1 VSIVADAAD
10 MNGVRA
16 QVVALL
22 DEAFLGPP
30 EGEAYG
36 DFTTGPGTGWLATLA
51 GCRPGLASAR
61 PFGVRPSIA
70 AHAEH
75 VRLSLE
81 SENAVAEGQA
91 LEPDWEAAWLTS
103 PADRQA
109 LAAAEEGLR
118 QAYEATRRRLLEQ
131 PWRDGTDVRRSLA
144 VVVHAAYHLGAARQ
158 TLRLL
163 EAGDGADGAIHL
175 TAFVPYD
182 RALAGLAPERAC
194 RAPAGAPYSPAQV
207 LAHMAFWQDW
217 LLAQARGEAP
227 AFPEH
232 AEAGWPTP
240 DEAAWPGL
248 VERFLAGLEEA
259 RALARTAAA
268 RHRSLPRGGT
278 GGRALADLAVHN
290 AHHLGQ
296 IVLLRRLGGDWPPPG
311 GGDTW

>member
-1 VSIVADAAD
+1 MADAPNLD
-10 MNGVRA
+10 SVRA
-16 QVVALL
+16 ALLALL

-36 DFTTGPGTGWLATLA
+36 DFTTGPGTGWLSTLA
-51 GCRPGLASAR
+51 QLPPGLASAR

-81 SENAVAEGQA
+81 SENAAAEGREA
-91 LEPDWEAAWLTS
+91 EPDWEAAWRS
-103 PADRQA
+103 APADPQA
-109 LAAAEEGLR
+109 LAAVGEGLR
-118 QAYEATRRRLLEQ
+118 QAYEATRRRLAEA
-131 PWRDGTDVRRSLA
+131 PWRDGGDIRRALTA
-144 VVVHAAYHLGAARQ
+144 VVHAAYHLGAARQ
-158 TLRLL
+158 ALRLL
-163 EAGDGADGAIHL
+163 EAGDGADGAVHL

-182 RALAGLAPERAC
+182 RALAGLAPERAV

-227 AFPEH
+227 AFPAH

-240 DEAAWPGL
+240 DADAWPDL
-248 VERFLAGLEEA
+248 VTRFLAGLTEA
-259 RALARTAAA
+259 RTLARDSAVRHRALA
-268 RHRSLPRGGT
+268 RGGT
-278 GGRALADLAVHN
+278 GGRVLADLAVHN

-296 IVLLRRLGGDWPPPG
+296 IVLLRRLAGDWPPPG